1 MFAKQSGLF
10 DLLKYEGTCFT
21 PKAIKILKSIF
32 CNPKANLEHDG
43 VITLNAAISS
53 PDIRAAR
60 WAKSIYNWDYASE
73 PPSKGGGMS
82 YIYAQECTGPNGSGA
97 GGDLLKIYL
106 PVGGSQD
113 PNVEANETIMFFRAD
128 DNTLLAPGYG
138 DNRIG
143 SIIMGSQGD
152 KGVKGYA
159 MCDGSENAAGANK
172 GNGTGINLSTKF
184 PRCWSSAADSGSTG
198 GSAASS
204 LTIEGSVSIGG
215 TVSIGGSLS
224 IAGTVSGSDIGN
236 HSHTLNETTI
246 GTGSES
252 TQTVIDGT
260 PTGDSGID
268 FSEVAV
274 AFTGAGGSGSPSV
287 SFTGAGGSGSPSV
300 SFTGAGGSGS
310 PSVSFTGSGGSGS
323 PSAAS
328 IPPFTYVSFLERVD
342 NSRSGLGD

>member
-43 VITLNAAISS
+43 VITLSAAISS

-82 YIYAQECTGPNGSGA
+82 YVYAQECTGPNGSGA

-159 MCDGSENAAGANK
+159 MCDGSENAAGAAK

-198 GSAASS
+198 GSTASS
-204 LTIEGSVSIGG
+204 LTIEG
-215 TVSIGGSLS
+215 TVS

-236 HSHTLNETTI
+236 HSHTLQESTI

-252 TQTVIDGT
+252 TVTVITST

-268 FSEVAV
+268 LSNVAV
-274 AFTGAGGSGSPSV
+274 AFTGAD
-287 SFTGAGGSGSPSV
+287 
-300 SFTGAGGSGS
+300 GSGS

>member
-10 DLLKYEGTCFT
+10 DLLKYEGSCFT

-43 VITLNAAISS
+43 VITLTAAITS
-53 PDIRAAR
+53 PDIRSAR
-60 WAKSIYNWDYASE
+60 WAKAIYNWDYSSE
-73 PPSKGGGMS
+73 PPSKGGGMA
-82 YIYAQECTGPNGSGA
+82 YIYAQECSGPNGSGA

-113 PNVEANETIMFFRAD
+113 PNIEANETIMFFRAD

-143 SIIMGSQGD
+143 SIIMGSQAD
-152 KGVKGYA
+152 KGIRGYA
-159 MCDGSENAAGANK
+159 MCDGSENAVGADK

-184 PRCWSSAADSGSTG
+184 PRCWSSASDSGTTG
-198 GSAASS
+198 GSSSSS
-204 LTIEGSVSIGG
+204 LTIEG
-215 TVSIGGSLS
+215 TVS
-224 IAGTVSGSDIGN
+224 IAGTISGTGIGN
-236 HSHTLNETTI
+236 HSHELSTSTI
-246 GTGSES
+246 GEGDGSSGTVGVVTGSNTADE
-252 TQTVIDGT
+252 
-260 PTGDSGID
+260 GID
-268 FSEVAV
+268 LGTISV
-274 AFTGAGGSGSPSV
+274 AFTGG
-287 SFTGAGGSGSPSV
+287 
-300 SFTGAGGSGS
+300 GGSGS

-342 NSRSGLGD
+342 NSRSGIGD